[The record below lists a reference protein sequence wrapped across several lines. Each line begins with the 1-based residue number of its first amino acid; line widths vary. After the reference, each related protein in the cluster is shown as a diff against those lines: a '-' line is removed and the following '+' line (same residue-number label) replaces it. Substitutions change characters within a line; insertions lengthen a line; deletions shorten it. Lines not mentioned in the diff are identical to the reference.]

1 MDFGI
6 WAGVLELIPLGY
18 QGTTAVCKKPS
29 LRAKERQDRPGLLD
43 NALRANS
50 EVLEGRGKTLSTG
63 ILSIP
68 SQDPA

>member
-50 EVLEGRGKTLSTG
+50 KVIASIFLKKTRS
-63 ILSIP
+63 
-68 SQDPA
+68 PATPLQVMVP